1 MKILALLPLL
11 LLLFLNKVAASDAV
25 VAETDP
31 VVCSAPSVITQQ
43 STNGDGWAFFS
54 TLFDS
59 SSWPARWQCGKW
71 TTVHG
76 WVYIVSDIVIWF
88 SYFMIPLI
96 LGYFVY
102 RKKKEAIPFKSI
114 VLLFIVF
121 ILACGLTHLVDA
133 AIFWWPVYKLSALIR
148 FLTAVVSLAT
158 VFALIRIAPKVLE
171 LRSLSGLE
179 QMVEERTAELK
190 KLNAQLKE
198 EANQRALAEER
209 LKNLYLELEKKVGE
223 RTNELHN
230 MNQELEAF
238 TYSVSHDLRAPLRAI
253 DGYARILEEDY
264 NARIDAHGKHL
275 ISVITKNALYM
286 GQLIDDLLDFSRT
299 SRSELIKSTFD
310 ADKEVR
316 KITADLMAQE
326 KNRNIQIHIKTLDA
340 CKGDTMMLRQVWV
353 NLISNAL
360 KYTRKTPESRIEIF
374 SQILSQEVQYT
385 IRDNG
390 VGFEM
395 KYVGKL
401 FGVFQRL
408 HNKDQ
413 FEGTGVGLA
422 LVKRI
427 LDRHQGRIWTESEVN
442 KGATFHFTLPH
453 YTTAVNHTPPKI

>member
-1 MKILALLPLL
+1 MKSLLLPFLL
-11 LLLFLNKVAASDAV
+11 LIVSNASA
-25 VAETDP
+25 TDQLASFTEDEP
-31 VVCSAPSVITQQ
+31 VVCSAPAVVLQQ
-43 STNGDGWAFFS
+43 SGDAQGWKFFS
-54 TLFDS
+54 TLFDTS
-59 SSWPARWQCGKW
+59 AWPARWQCGNW
-71 TTVHG
+71 DPLHG
-76 WVYIVSDIVIWF
+76 WVYIISDIVIWF

-102 RKKKEAIPFKSI
+102 RKKKEPIPFKSI

-133 AIFWWPVYKLSALIR
+133 AIFWWPAYKLSALIR
-148 FLTAVVSLAT
+148 LLTALVSLAT
-158 VFALIRIAPKVLE
+158 VFALIRIAPKVVDLKTPAVLE
-171 LRSLSGLE
+171 E
-179 QMVEERTAELK
+179 MVAERTAELQ
-190 KLNAQLKE
+190 KLNEQLKE
-198 EANQRALAEER
+198 QASQRTLAEER
-209 LKNLYLELEKKVGE
+209 LKNLYQELERKVGE
-223 RTNELHN
+223 RTKELHN

-299 SRSELIKSTFD
+299 SRSELIKSVFE

-316 KITADLMAQE
+316 RIASDLMAQE
-326 KNRNIQIHIKTLDA
+326 KNRDVQIHVKTLHS

-360 KYTRKTPESRIEIF
+360 KYTRKNSEARIEIV
-374 SQILSQEVQYT
+374 SDVSAAEVIYT

-442 KGATFHFTLPH
+442 KGATFHFALPQ
-453 YTTAVNHTPPKI
+453 